1 MPCNSRIQQNENKL
15 KQREISLNQR
25 QEDLGRR
32 KMEID
37 QYQQRVDNEKKLL
50 SVKQQELDK
59 MQKQKQA
66 KLEELF
72 ELRLIHGEVD
82 EEEWGEYLEGF
93 RLRSWKYFATAV
105 VILNLGDE
113 EIQSMVNEDA
123 ICLKLLSEMPDSLKE
138 RAWMPPIYNASA
150 IFAIFAEEDE
160 DILLEK
166 ILLHRNAGICFQHL

>member
-1 MPCNSRIQQNENKL
+1 MNIWR
-15 KQREISLNQR
+15 
-25 QEDLGRR
+25 
-32 KMEID
+32 
-37 QYQQRVDNEKKLL
+37 
-50 SVKQQELDK
+50 
-59 MQKQKQA
+59 
-66 KLEELF
+66 
-72 ELRLIHGEVD
+72 
-82 EEEWGEYLEGF
+82 GF

-166 ILLHRNAGICFQHL
+166 IQTFYTEMQEYASNICDYNILMGSKCYPYQLSSYPCCIQREY

>member
-1 MPCNSRIQQNENKL
+1 
-15 KQREISLNQR
+15 
-25 QEDLGRR
+25 
-32 KMEID
+32 MEG
-37 QYQQRVDNEKKLL
+37 LL
-50 SVKQQELDK
+50 SQQQD
-59 MQKQKQA
+59 

-123 ICLKLLSEMPDSLKE
+123 ICLKLLSEMPV
-138 RAWMPPIYNASA
+138 P
-150 IFAIFAEEDE
+150 
-160 DILLEK
+160 
-166 ILLHRNAGICFQHL
+166 